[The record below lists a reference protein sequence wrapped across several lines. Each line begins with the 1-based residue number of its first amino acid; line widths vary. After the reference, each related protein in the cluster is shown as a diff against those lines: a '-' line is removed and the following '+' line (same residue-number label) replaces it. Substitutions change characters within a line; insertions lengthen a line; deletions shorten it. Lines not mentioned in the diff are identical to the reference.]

1 MSRPQRCSAA
11 FHSQSPAQ
19 TSPGSPSTSFSTLPC
34 LCVRRGPSTGREHL
48 SGPAWHLPP
57 GRPCVAV
64 AGSCLG
70 PGEASWLAWR
80 LGRPAGGTTLLA
92 VLQKPGRWADRGLVP
107 QPPGPSVCKQE
118 PGERGL
124 VQLEMGGP
132 PPTGHAVIR
141 SVHKHLSCLPCL
153 GHRAWLWPTRPQLGV
168 GGPAV
173 FTGRWAPGASG
184 ASSAGEAPTP
194 GWVLPAVR
202 PRASFL
208 PRFPRLHHRDLHVAN
223 LERH

>member
-1 MSRPQRCSAA
+1 M
-11 FHSQSPAQ
+11 
-19 TSPGSPSTSFSTLPC
+19 
-34 LCVRRGPSTGREHL
+34 REDL
-48 SGPAWHLPP
+48 S
-57 GRPCVAV
+57 
-64 AGSCLG
+64 
-70 PGEASWLAWR
+70 SW
-80 LGRPAGGTTLLA
+80 
-92 VLQKPGRWADRGLVP
+92 RW
-107 QPPGPSVCKQE
+107 E
-118 PGERGL
+118 
-124 VQLEMGGP
+124 GP
-132 PPTGHAVIR
+132 PPATGHAVIR

-223 LERH
+223 LERHSCASNEMMPTGTIRAHLYPLPRARFPGLTLDFLAWGSLLASIPGS